1 MRLALFFTLS
11 LVLHASVLAYP
22 ITFYGWNQDLL
33 IAVTIMS
40 MASDN
45 GATNNDSG
53 HAENRQRVS
62 HRQRPKT
69 KPPDKIVES
78 GHAVSAP
85 APTPP
90 LIDLATTKN
99 PVDIAMVGT
108 ISSTSAWPPEG
119 ISAGTGNGEQGKG
132 FGASGAGSGGDHGT
146 GSSAG
151 ASPFVQARY
160 RDTPQ
165 PAYPENAR
173 REGRQGRVLLHVLI
187 DEQGKSK
194 TVEVTRSSGNAAL
207 DHAATEAIG
216 HWRFHPALA
225 DEKPVETWVTIPIDF
240 RLMDE
245 SN

>member
-11 LVLHASVLAYP
+11 LALHASVLAYP
-22 ITFYGWNQDLL
+22 ITFHGWNQDLL
-33 IAVTIMS
+33 IAVTIMP

-45 GATNNDSG
+45 GAANNESG
-53 HAENRQRVS
+53 HAENPQSAS

-78 GHAVSAP
+78 THAVSAP
-85 APTPP
+85 APSPSSIDVTP
-90 LIDLATTKN
+90 TKN

-108 ISSTSAWPPEG
+108 ISGASAWPAEG
-119 ISAGTGNGEQGKG
+119 ISAGTGNGEQVKG
-132 FGASGAGSGGDHGT
+132 FGASGTSSGGGHGM

-151 ASPFVQARY
+151 ASPFVHARY
-160 RDTPQ
+160 RNTPQ

-194 TVEVTRSSGNAAL
+194 TVEVTRSSGSAAL
-207 DHAATEAIG
+207 DHAATDAISR
-216 HWRFHPALA
+216 WRFHPALA
-225 DEKPVETWVTIPIDF
+225 GEKPVETWVTIPIDF

-245 SN
+245 RN